1 MKKTRKMI
9 SIPADTH
16 DAIFKHLS
24 TEEESSGL
32 KITASSFVDSAI
44 KVALRRKASK
54 EWRIDKSRV

>member
-16 DAIFKHLS
+16 DGIITDLS

-32 KITASSFVDSAI
+32 KISASAFVDSAI
-44 KVALRRKASK
+44 KVALRRKAKK
-54 EWRIDKSRV
+54 EWSIDKARV